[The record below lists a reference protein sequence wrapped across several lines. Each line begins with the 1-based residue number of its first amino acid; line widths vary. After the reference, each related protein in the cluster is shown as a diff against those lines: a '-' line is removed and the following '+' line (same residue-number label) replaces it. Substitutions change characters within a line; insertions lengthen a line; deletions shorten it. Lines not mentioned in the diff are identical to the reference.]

1 MEVENSSAVELTQER
16 VVYGEAREEQK
27 EEAEERNSTPSPR
40 KSINEVTSQ
49 I

>member
-1 MEVENSSAVELTQER
+1 MENASAVELTQER

-27 EEAEERNSTPSPR
+27 EEEDRNSTPSPR